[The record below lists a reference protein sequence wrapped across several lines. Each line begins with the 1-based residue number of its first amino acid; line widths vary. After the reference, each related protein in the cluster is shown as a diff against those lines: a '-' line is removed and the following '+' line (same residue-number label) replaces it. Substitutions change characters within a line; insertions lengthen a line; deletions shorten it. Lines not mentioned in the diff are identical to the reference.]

1 MADITRRTQ
10 RKVVDYLD
18 DGETIDVAILC
29 EPRGTYGAG
38 MFAIAVAPRT
48 GQAILERR
56 QADVAS
62 TQVGIGNKFPTG
74 SCVVAVSARRVYVFP
89 SNGLRFADPT
99 VVVERCDVKVGEVA
113 RRGLGKGLQLVFV
126 DGSAVDVD
134 TQLGQPVKKLAEA
147 LGTVAPIR

>member
-1 MADITRRTQ
+1 MADVTRRTQ
-10 RKVVDYLD
+10 RKVADYLD
-18 DGETIDVAILC
+18 DGETIDVAVLC

-38 MFAIAVAPRT
+38 MFVIAVAPRT
-48 GQAILERR
+48 GEAILQRR
-56 QADVAS
+56 QVDAVDR
-62 TQVGIGNKFPTG
+62 QLGIGSKFPTG

-89 SNGLRFADPT
+89 SNGLRYADPT

-113 RRGLGKGLQLVFV
+113 RRGLGRGLQLVFI
-126 DGSAVDVD
+126 DGSAVDLD

>member
-1 MADITRRTQ
+1 MADVTRRTQ

-18 DGETIDVAILC
+18 EGETIEVAVLC

-48 GQAILERR
+48 GETVLRR
-56 QADVAS
+56 QADAVG
-62 TQVGIGNKFPTG
+62 TQVGIGSKFPTG

-89 SNGLRFADPT
+89 SNGLRYADPT
-99 VVVERCDVKVGEVA
+99 VVVERCDVKVGQVA
-113 RRGLGKGLQLVFV
+113 RRGLGRGLQLVFI

-134 TQLGQPVKKLAEA
+134 TQLGQPVKKLAET
-147 LGTVAPIR
+147 LGKVAPIS